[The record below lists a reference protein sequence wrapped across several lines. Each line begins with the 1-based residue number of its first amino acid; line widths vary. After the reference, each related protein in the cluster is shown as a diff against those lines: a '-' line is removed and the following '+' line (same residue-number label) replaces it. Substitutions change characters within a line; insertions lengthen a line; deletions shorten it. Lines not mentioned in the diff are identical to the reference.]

1 MIISL
6 RQISRFA
13 RLIVYVALFSFI
25 GFKCLT
31 IVQEMFAPEDKYR
44 TPAGRDAV
52 KVDANAKPTKAET
65 KPFWE
70 EARERLGVFYEI
82 GE

>member
-6 RQISRFA
+6 RKVSRLA
-13 RLIVYVALFSFI
+13 RLVVYVALFSFI
-25 GFKCLT
+25 GFKCLSL
-31 IVQEMFAPEDKYR
+31 VQEMFAPEDKYR

-52 KVDANAKPTKAET
+52 KVDAAARQVQAEN

-70 EARERLGVFYEI
+70 ETRERLGVFYEI

>member
-6 RQISRFA
+6 RQLSRFA
-13 RLIVYVALFSFI
+13 RLAVYVALFSFI

-31 IVQEMFAPEDKYR
+31 IVQEMFAPEDKYHA
-44 TPAGRDAV
+44 PAGRDAV
-52 KVDANAKPTKAET
+52 KVDAAAKQVKAEE

-70 EARERLGVFYEI
+70 EARERLGVFYEL

>member
-1 MIISL
+1 MIISM
-6 RQISRFA
+6 RRISQLA
-13 RLIVYVALFSFI
+13 RLVVYVALFSFI

-31 IVQEMFAPEDKYR
+31 IVQEMFAPTDKYR

-52 KVDANAKPTKAET
+52 KVDATRHQAQAGEQ
-65 KPFWE
+65 PFWE
-70 EARERLGVFYEI
+70 EAKERLGVFYLI

>member
-1 MIISL
+1 MILSI
-6 RQISRFA
+6 RRISRLM
-13 RLIVYVALFSFI
+13 RLVVYVALFSFI

-52 KVDANAKPTKAET
+52 KVDAAAPREQAGEQ
-65 KPFWE
+65 PFWE
-70 EARERLGVFYEI
+70 EAKERLGLFYEI